1 MTDRQT
7 ITPAL
12 RQWIID
18 QAGTGIAAPA
28 LIDAMGQVGWAE
40 DVAVRAV
47 EEVLRAHLGEAAR
60 AQGLPPA
67 VPVPEPPSPTR
78 RCSSTRATAG
88 SRC

>member
-60 AQGLPPA
+60 AQGLL
-67 VPVPEPPSPTR
+67 V
-78 RCSSTRATAG
+78 
-88 SRC
+88 